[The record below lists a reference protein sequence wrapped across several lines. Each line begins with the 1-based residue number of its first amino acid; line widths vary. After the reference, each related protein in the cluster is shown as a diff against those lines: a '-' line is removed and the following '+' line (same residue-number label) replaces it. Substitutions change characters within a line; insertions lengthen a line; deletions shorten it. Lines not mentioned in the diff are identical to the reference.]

1 MVVIESAWLATD
13 ELASG
18 CISIQQQQQVH
29 GDLDISIKCV
39 ALQELA

>member
-18 CISIQQQQQVH
+18 CIYIQQQVH